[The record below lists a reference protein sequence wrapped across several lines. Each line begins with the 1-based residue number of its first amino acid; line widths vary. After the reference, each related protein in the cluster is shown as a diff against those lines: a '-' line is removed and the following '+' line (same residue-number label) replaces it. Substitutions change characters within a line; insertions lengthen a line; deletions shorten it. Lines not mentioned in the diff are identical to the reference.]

1 MSALVKLGT
10 KLPGDAAING
20 LDCLQSDLVAH
31 QEDGA
36 ILVMAVLD
44 VQDVRIPTGADP
56 VPTVRVRKIEA
67 LGYVGDTPIGSLPAA
82 PLELQRAYLARAEE
96 RQGMQPLPFDA
107 LDADDDF
114 EVIG

>member
-10 KLPGDAAING
+10 KLPGEPSING
-20 LDCLQSDLVAH
+20 LDCLKAELVAH

-44 VQDVRIPTGADP
+44 VSDVRIPTGADP
-56 VPTVRVRKIEA
+56 VPTMRVRKIEA
-67 LGYVGDTPIGSLPAA
+67 LGYVGDTAIADLPPVPAV
-82 PLELQRAYLARAEE
+82 LQQAYLARSEA

-107 LDADDDF
+107 LDSDDTF
-114 EVIG
+114 EVI